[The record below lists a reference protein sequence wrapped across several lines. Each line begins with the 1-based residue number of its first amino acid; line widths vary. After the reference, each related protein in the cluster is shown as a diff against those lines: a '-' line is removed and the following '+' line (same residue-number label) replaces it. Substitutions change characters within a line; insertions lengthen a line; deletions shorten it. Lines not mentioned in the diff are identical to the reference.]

1 MPQELPTWRAARA
14 QVSHDLIERTLSL
27 YLSELAEPTGVDDAE
42 IREEAIRCWEE
53 RVKPLLAVVV
63 ERAPRVLSPRLLLSP
78 MDYDEPVL
86 AQFEAVAYEMPLPD
100 GAALASRLAAVKDA
114 TQAADTA
121 MHELQKAATPDA
133 AQSAQ
138 HTVAALRTAL
148 RALPT
153 SPVIP

>member
-1 MPQELPTWRAARA
+1 MPQELATWRAARA

-27 YLSELAEPTGVDDAE
+27 FLSELAEPTDADDAE
-42 IREEAIRCWEE
+42 IRGETIRCWEE
-53 RVKPLLAVVV
+53 RVKPLLTVVV
-63 ERAPRVLSPRLLLSP
+63 EKAPQVLSPRLLLSP
-78 MDYDEPVL
+78 MVGDEMAL
-86 AQFEAVAYEMPLPD
+86 AQFEAAAYEMVLPD
-100 GAALASRLAAVKDA
+100 GAVLASRLAAVKKA

-121 MHELQKAATPDA
+121 MHELQKAATPNA

-148 RALPT
+148 RMLPT